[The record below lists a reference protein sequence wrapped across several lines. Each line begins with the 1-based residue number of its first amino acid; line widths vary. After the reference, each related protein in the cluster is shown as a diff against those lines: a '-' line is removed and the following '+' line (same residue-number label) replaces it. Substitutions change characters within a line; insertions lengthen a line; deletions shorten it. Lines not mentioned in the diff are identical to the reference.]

1 VIPHHIIDAF
11 SNQRLLADA
20 TLDGDTLQLP
30 PRCFILQS
38 RFASA
43 RCGRMT
49 PAYRNRPANPICL
62 AQSMEVCMQQRG
74 RRPQDEQG
82 LIDHP
87 NVLYSWLGLRL
98 TNDATLQILFV
109 ETDLVLDTKDA
120 DFDARAID
128 GLVAKLREFCIAN
141 SIDGIDIIPAIEE

>member
-1 VIPHHIIDAF
+1 
-11 SNQRLLADA
+11 
-20 TLDGDTLQLP
+20 
-30 PRCFILQS
+30 
-38 RFASA
+38 
-43 RCGRMT
+43 
-49 PAYRNRPANPICL
+49 
-62 AQSMEVCMQQRG
+62 MQQRG

-87 NVLYSWLGLRL
+87 NALYSWLGLRL
-98 TNDATLQILFV
+98 TKDATLQILFV